1 MSSCINADAVNFSD
15 DELVLWS
22 QFWELWGLVRLL
34 CSAWS
39 RAWICDDRFDVDVD
53 SFGVVLE
60 KVVDFRSSTE
70 KVSLVR

>member
-1 MSSCINADAVNFSD
+1 M
-15 DELVLWS
+15 
-22 QFWELWGLVRLL
+22 RLL